1 MIIAFLGTGLMGL
14 PMASNLLKAGFS
26 VNVYNRSLDKTA
38 ALAQLNANIFQTP
51 AAAVKN
57 ADIIISMLDSAETQE
72 RVLLNEATLL
82 QCLEGSLIIDM
93 ASISPDTAK
102 RHAKLANKHQ
112 LQYIDAPVSGGTRG
126 AEEGNLVIMAG
137 ACESDLLRAQ
147 AIFSVLASKTIHIG
161 PVGTGQVA
169 KCANQA
175 IVAVTIGAVSEALL
189 LAAKG
194 GADVKAV
201 REALLGGFASSK
213 VLEQHGQ
220 RMIERN
226 FTPGARAEVQL
237 KDLNNICDFASAQ
250 GLQLPLTESAQAQ
263 YQQLVAS
270 GKPDLDHSALLLML
284 ESLNNTTMTA

>member
-38 ALAQLNANIFQTP
+38 ALAQLSATLFSTP

-57 ADIIISMLDSAETQE
+57 ADIIITMLDSAETQE
-72 RVLLNEATLL
+72 RVLLNDATLS
-82 QCLEGSLIIDM
+82 QCQAGSLIIDM
-93 ASISPDTAK
+93 ASISPDKAK
-102 RHAKLANKHQ
+102 QHARLANKHQ

-126 AEEGNLVIMAG
+126 AEQANLVIMAG
-137 ACESDLLRAQ
+137 ACESDLLRAKD
-147 AIFSVLASKTIHIG
+147 IFAALSSKTVHIG

-175 IVAVTIGAVSEALL
+175 IVAVTIGVVSEALL
-189 LAAKG
+189 LAARG

-201 REALLGGFASSK
+201 REALLGGFANSK

-226 FTPGARAEVQL
+226 FTPGARVAVQL
-237 KDLNNICDFASAQ
+237 KDLNNICGFSSTQ
-250 GLQLPLTESAQAQ
+250 GLQLPLTESVQAQ

-270 GKPDLDHSALLLML
+270 GSQDLDHSALLLLL
-284 ESLNNTTMTA
+284 ESLNNTTITA